1 MKEEQKADIRKFIKN
16 RMEHLREDVH
26 SMLNNFNLE
35 IIRQFEVQ
43 RVSLDIFR
51 DNAYIEPSGFYSG

>member
-43 RVSLDIFR
+43 RVRLDIFR
-51 DNAYIEPSGFYSG
+51 R

>member
-1 MKEEQKADIRKFIKN
+1 MKDEYEPMLNDTENQHLKEEQKADIRKFIKN

-35 IIRQFEVQ
+35 IIRQFEV
-43 RVSLDIFR
+43 
-51 DNAYIEPSGFYSG
+51 